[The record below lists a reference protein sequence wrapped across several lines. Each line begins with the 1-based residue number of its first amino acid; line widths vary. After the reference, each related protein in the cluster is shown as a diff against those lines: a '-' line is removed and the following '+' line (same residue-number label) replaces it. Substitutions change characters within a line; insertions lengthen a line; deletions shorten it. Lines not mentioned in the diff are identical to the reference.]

1 VGAVALTPAEAHPRA
16 LHQRPLRPRRTL
28 QLLPLAAVVEAA
40 ARTEAFIISEIPE
53 KTAPRL
59 GAVFRF

>member
-16 LHQRPLRPRRTL
+16 LHQRPLRQRRTL
-28 QLLPLAAVVEAA
+28 QLLPLAAVEAA